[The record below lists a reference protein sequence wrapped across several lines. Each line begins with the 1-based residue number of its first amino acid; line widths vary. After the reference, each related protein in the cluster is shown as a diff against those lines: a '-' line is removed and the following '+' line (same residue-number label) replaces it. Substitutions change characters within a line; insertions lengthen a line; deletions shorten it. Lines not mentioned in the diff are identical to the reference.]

1 MFNFKMINLNG
12 LSLIP
17 SEDYTA
23 HIEGLFDSNNE
34 NTTSKLF
41 TDGEYLGTYR
51 TSSKKIS
58 IIVIREK
65 DNFKSF
71 MQLNYLLNQGEINLD
86 FQTTIDDRVLTC
98 KILKESIIYNEFGN
112 CVINCRLCDPNIY
125 LKDYKELILEKQVEG
140 GWKFPTSS
148 FTIPS
153 SWVYTENVIGNIGEC
168 INEGYSTV
176 YPVIEI
182 IGEGSDFKIIN
193 ETTKEQLN
201 LNINI
206 EAGQVLYVDCNP
218 ASRCVKRNEESVIK
232 HKTGAYIS
240 LVTGSNSLKVDYFG
254 ECTVNVK
261 WRESWI

>member
-1 MFNFKMINLNG
+1 MFNFEKIILNG
-12 LSLIP
+12 LNLIP
-17 SEDYTA
+17 SNEYTA
-23 HIEGLFDSNNE
+23 HIEGLFDSSNN
-34 NTTSKLF
+34 NSTSNLF
-41 TDGEYLGTYR
+41 TNGEYLGGFK
-51 TSSKKIS
+51 TSSKKITLTL
-58 IIVIREK
+58 IRK
-65 DNFKSF
+65 RDTFNSF
-71 MQLNYLLNQGEINLD
+71 SQINYLINQGEVDLD
-86 FQTTIDDRVLTC
+86 FQTSIDERIFTC
-98 KILKESIIYNEFGN
+98 KVLKESIVYNEYGN
-112 CVINCRLCDPNIY
+112 AVITFKLCDPNIY
-125 LKDYKELILEKQVEG
+125 LKDYKELILEKRVEG

-176 YPVIEI
+176 YPFIEI

-232 HKTGAYIS
+232 HKTGTYIS
-240 LVTGSNSLKVDYFG
+240 LVTGSNSLKVDYVG
-254 ECTVNVK
+254 ECTVSVK
-261 WRESWI
+261 WRESWL